1 MSPHDLKEL
10 VKKHNIKM
18 LDVKFVDFLGQWK
31 HLTFPIERLEV
42 PPVPTYSY
50 ACQNCGHA
58 FDIRQSFTD
67 DALTVC
73 PECGEPRL
81 RKVIHPVGIAF
92 KGSGFY
98 KTDSRSSSTSSSKPA
113 ASSSADGGAKK
124 DGAAASSGP
133 SASSST
139 TSSSAT
145 SASASSSSGGSST
158 AS

>member
-1 MSPHDLKEL
+1 M
-10 VKKHNIKM
+10 
-18 LDVKFVDFLGQWK
+18 
-31 HLTFPIERLEV
+31 
-42 PPVPTYSY
+42 PTYSY
-50 ACQNCGHA
+50 ACTECGHA

-98 KTDSRSSSTSSSKPA
+98 KTDSRSSGSNGNGSKTSGPASTESSTGTASSGGGSSDSSSTSSSTSSSSTPASGSSAPA
-113 ASSSADGGAKK
+113 ASSS
-124 DGAAASSGP
+124 
-133 SASSST
+133 
-139 TSSSAT
+139 
-145 SASASSSSGGSST
+145 ST

>member
-1 MSPHDLKEL
+1 M
-10 VKKHNIKM
+10 
-18 LDVKFVDFLGQWK
+18 
-31 HLTFPIERLEV
+31 
-42 PPVPTYSY
+42 PTYSY

-58 FDIRQSFTD
+58 FDIRQSFSD

-98 KTDSRSSSTSSSKPA
+98 KTDSRAASKAASKPATESSADGAAKKDGSSTSSS
-113 ASSSADGGAKK
+113 D
-124 DGAAASSGP
+124 SSGSSTSGSSTSGSSTSGS
-133 SASSST
+133 SASSS
-139 TSSSAT
+139 SA
-145 SASASSSSGGSST
+145 SSSGGSST